1 MQMQIVILKNTDAT
15 ASVLY
20 LILSKHPT
28 QKHKLIK
35 INTFE
40 LCIINL
46 SLILSP
52 IDHIN
57 LEPTCIK

>member
-1 MQMQIVILKNTDAT
+1 MPIVILET
-15 ASVLY
+15 ADETTSVLY
-20 LILSKHPT
+20 LTLSKHPT

-35 INTFE
+35 INRFE
-40 LCIINL
+40 LCIVNL